1 MPSARAR
8 PTIPEDTS
16 RGERLHAWSY
26 RATTAALSLL
36 LLLTVLDGLSVVDL
50 FGPDVATETAH
61 ADGYT
66 LSVSAATVTRPAL
79 ATPFEISVRRSGG
92 FDAPVEVAIE
102 RDYLLLFD
110 YQRMHPEPSSE
121 RTAGD
126 FTVLEFDPP
135 DGDELVVSFDW
146 RLEPAVQTGRDVTVA
161 VVEGGRHV
169 VEVESHLRVWP

>member
-1 MPSARAR
+1 M
-8 PTIPEDTS
+8 
-16 RGERLHAWSY
+16 RGERLHAWCY
-26 RATTAALSLL
+26 RATTAALSVLM
-36 LLLTVLDGLSVVDL
+36 LLTLLDGLSVVDV
-50 FGPDVATETAH
+50 FGPDKATHTAS

-66 LSVSAATVTRPAL
+66 LSVTAATVTRPAL
-79 ATPFEISVRRSGG
+79 ATPFEIRVRRSGG
-92 FDAPVEVAIE
+92 FDVPVEVAIE

-146 RLEPAVQTGRDVTVA
+146 RMEPAVQTGRDVTVA
-161 VVEGGRHV
+161 VVEGGRHL
-169 VEVESHLRVWP
+169 VEVTSDLRVWP